1 MLLRVLEYYDGIMIL
16 TTNRI
21 KSLDTAVQSRIHLAI
36 QYKDLQIQQKYKI
49 FSTFLD
55 RIDQN
60 RIEDRDKIEKNL
72 KKELKKWMINGR
84 QIRNIVSS
92 ADSLARSKHKKLS
105 WEDLELAYDTTA
117 EFLECLKDL
126 TRDRREKAEA

>member
-36 QYKDLQIQQKYKI
+36 QYKDLEKEQKYKI

-55 RIDQN
+55 RIDQK
-60 RIEDRDKIEKNL
+60 RIEDRDSIEKNL

-92 ADSLARSKHKKLS
+92 ADSLARSEHKKLS
-105 WEDLELAYDTTA
+105 WDHLELAYDTTA

-126 TRDRREKAEA
+126 TKDRRERAEA

>member
-36 QYKDLQIQQKYKI
+36 QYKDLDKDQKYNI
-49 FSTFLD
+49 FCTFLD
-55 RIDQN
+55 RIDKS
-60 RIEDRDKIEKNL
+60 RIEDRESIEKNL
-72 KKELKKWMINGR
+72 KKECKKWGINGR
-84 QIRNIVSS
+84 QIRNIISS
-92 ADSLARSKHKKLS
+92 ADSLARSERKKLS
-105 WEDLELAYDTTA
+105 WEHLELAYDTTA
-117 EFLECLKDL
+117 DFLECLKDL